1 MNPVLRDKCAARR
14 IARAGCV
21 DALGIV
27 RISTRLDAARPLSN
41 AERVNAWRN
50 RSGRPGFAGAYVAP
64 HQRKPAK
71 SMPATS
77 HEPVAYPG
85 GGEVA
90 GALSKTGDC

>member
-1 MNPVLRDKCAARR
+1 MNAVQRDKCAARR

-27 RISTRLDAARPLSN
+27 RARRMDAVRPLSN
-41 AERVNAWRN
+41 AERVSAWRA
-50 RSGRPGFAGAYVAP
+50 RSHVPGFGGCYVRP
-64 HQRKPAK
+64 YK

-77 HEPVAYPG
+77 NEHRCLPLG

-90 GALSKTGDC
+90 GSLQEKSQ

>member
-27 RISTRLDAARPLSN
+27 RASRMDTVRPRSN

-50 RSGRPGFAGAYVAP
+50 RSGRPGFAGAYVVP
-64 HQRKPAK
+64 HQRKSAK

>member
-1 MNPVLRDKCAARR
+1 MNAVLRDKCAARR

-21 DALGIV
+21 EALGIV
-27 RISTRLDAARPLSN
+27 RITTRLEAARPLSN

-50 RSGRPGFAGAYVAP
+50 RSGSPGFGGCYVRP
-64 HQRKPAK
+64 YK

-77 HEPVAYPG
+77 HEPVVNPLS

-90 GALSKTGDC
+90 GAHSEGETT